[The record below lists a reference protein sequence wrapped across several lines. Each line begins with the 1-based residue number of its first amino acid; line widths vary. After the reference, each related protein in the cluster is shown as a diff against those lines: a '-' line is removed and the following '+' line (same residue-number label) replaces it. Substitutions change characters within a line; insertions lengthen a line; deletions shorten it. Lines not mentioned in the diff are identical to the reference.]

1 MTGTR
6 QAFAS
11 QTRKSPPAKALTGKT
26 GGPFLTD
33 AEAPVVAIVDA
44 DEEKVEADLGGGLFA
59 CPDCGRALARWGY
72 SSWRPLR
79 RGAEEVRFRPRRSIC
94 RSCTPTCS
102 CLIRVSCDAVTTSR

>member
-1 MTGTR
+1 M
-6 QAFAS
+6 
-11 QTRKSPPAKALTGKT
+11 
-26 GGPFLTD
+26 
-33 AEAPVVAIVDA
+33 VAIVDA

-94 RSCTPTCS
+94 RSCLGTPTCS
-102 CLIRVSCDAVTTSR
+102 CLTRVSCDAVTTLR